1 MTMSLEQ
8 LTEHFQKFPDNFQVF
23 AVYDTQILMAIGVTI
38 KINQDIL
45 YTFYLAD
52 NEDYLKISPT
62 IFLLSGIYEYAQK
75 GNYKILDLGIAT
87 DKGVLNEG
95 LARFKR
101 SLGGKL
107 SEKKTYFRKI

>member
-1 MTMSLEQ
+1 MFLVNKSCFL
-8 LTEHFQKFPDNFQVF
+8 
-23 AVYDTQILMAIGVTI
+23 VYDIDMLIAVGVTI

-52 NEDYLKISPT
+52 NQQYLKYSPT
-62 IFLLSGIYEYAQK
+62 IYLLSGIYEYCQQENIK
-75 GNYKILDLGIAT
+75 LLDLGIAT
-87 DKGVLNEG
+87 DKGILNEG

-107 SEKKTYFRKI
+107 SQKKTYSLIF